1 MIDFSQLLEKVF
13 LTSRLNGLEDE
24 NVTRSTTHR
33 FDQLMH
39 ESRALNMAL
48 QKYRN
53 QHSAQERQMTEREEL
68 LGKQFTANDNSVS
81 VALPFKY

>member
-1 MIDFSQLLEKVF
+1 
-13 LTSRLNGLEDE
+13 
-24 NVTRSTTHR
+24 
-33 FDQLMH
+33 MH

-81 VALPFKY
+81 VALPFKYWN